1 MKIKISRPL
10 SLPEPIYGLAYPP
23 MEMLQTIGIFFAQTF
38 IIVLAI
44 VAVLVVIATLALK
57 SKHQKSF
64 EIEMLNEKYEDQS
77 QALKEA
83 LMTEVDLKKEKKRL
97 KKEEKEKEDSSPK
110 NRIFVIDFLKGDI
123 KASESENL
131 REEISTVLGVAT
143 PQDEVVVR
151 VESPGGLVH
160 GYGFAAAQL
169 IRLRQAEIPL
179 TICIDQV
186 AASGGY
192 LMACTAN
199 KILAAP
205 FALVGSIGVVAQ
217 VPNFNRLLKKH
228 DVDYKEYTAGD
239 FKRTVSVFGEITE
252 KGEAKFKE
260 QLELTHH
267 LFKTFVSKYR
277 PHMDIA
283 KVATGEFWYGENAL
297 TLGLVDEIKT
307 SDDYLLK
314 KSKLHQIVKISFE
327 KKPTLTDKISAALS
341 KAATL
346 TLNKIIEQGN
356 PLKRL

>member
-1 MKIKISRPL
+1 
-10 SLPEPIYGLAYPP
+10 
-23 MEMLQTIGIFFAQTF
+23 MEMLQTIGTFFAQTF

-44 VAVLVVIATLALK
+44 VAVLIVITTLALK
-57 SKHQKSF
+57 AKQQKSF
-64 EIEMLNEKYEDQS
+64 EIELLHEKYEDQT

-83 LMTEVDLKKEKKRL
+83 LLNEADLKKEKKRL
-97 KKEEKEKEDSSPK
+97 KKEAKEKDHSETSRSK
-110 NRIFVIDFLKGDI
+110 VFVIDFLRGDI

-131 REEISTVLGVAT
+131 REEVSTILGVAT

-151 VESPGGLVH
+151 IESPGGLVH

-169 IRLRQAEIPL
+169 IRLRDAQIPL

-192 LMACTAN
+192 LMACTGN
-199 KILAAP
+199 KILASP

-239 FKRTVSVFGEITE
+239 YKRTVSVFGEITE

-277 PHMDIA
+277 PKLDIA

-297 TLGLVDEIKT
+297 SLGLVDLIQT
-307 SDDYLLK
+307 SDEYLV
-314 KSKLHQIVKISFE
+314 SKAKQHQVVKISFE
-327 KKPTLTDKISAALS
+327 QKPTLSDKISDALS

-346 TLNKIIEQGN
+346 TLSKIVEQQSIT
-356 PLKRL
+356 KKI

>member
-1 MKIKISRPL
+1 
-10 SLPEPIYGLAYPP
+10 
-23 MEMLQTIGIFFAQTF
+23 MEMLQTIGIFFAEAL
-38 IIVLAI
+38 IIVVSI
-44 VAVLVVIATLALK
+44 IAVILTIAAVALK
-57 SKHQKSF
+57 SKNQKSF
-64 EIEMLNEKYEDQS
+64 EIEMLHEKFEDQT
-77 QALKEA
+77 QALKQA
-83 LMTEVDLKKEKKRL
+83 LLSETELKKEKKRL
-97 KKEEKEKEDSSPK
+97 KKEEKQKEKDDTRAQKSK
-110 NRIFVIDFLKGDI
+110 IFVINFLKGDI

-131 REEISTVLGVAT
+131 REEISTILGVAT

-169 IRLRQAEIPL
+169 VRLREANIPL

-217 VPNFNRLLKKH
+217 VPNFNRLLKKY

-239 FKRTVSVFGEITE
+239 YKRTVSLFGEITE
-252 KGEAKFKE
+252 KGETKFKE
-260 QLELTHH
+260 QLELTHV
-267 LFKTFVSKYR
+267 LFKGFVSRYR
-277 PHMDIA
+277 PKMDIV

-297 TLGLVDEIKT
+297 GLGLIDEIKT

-314 KSKLHQIVKISFE
+314 KSKEHQIILVSFE
-327 KKPTLTDKISAALS
+327 QKPTLSDKISDALS

-346 TLNKIIEQGN
+346 TLSKIIEQN
-356 PLKRL
+356 NLTKNL